1 VIRAHGLGRRF
12 DDRVAVE
19 DFSIDVGP
27 GEIFGLLG
35 PNGAGKTTTL
45 RMLGGLIGHSSGEAH
60 IAGIPLTRDRIDQ
73 VRAKVGFLTEAPGLW
88 DRLTVRFNLLVY
100 AELYGIADPARAVDR
115 ALALFDLNDRAD
127 SLAAQLSKGM
137 RQKVAL
143 ARALM
148 HDPPVVL
155 LDEPTSGLDPHT
167 ARAVR
172 NLVLG
177 LRDRGHAI
185 IISTHNLDEA
195 ERVSTRIGVLQR
207 RLLAVDTPDGLRR
220 RFTGHRVRVQVEA
233 DASRLAAVAVA
244 AGACDPELLE
254 GGFSVG
260 VEGSGAQTPAIV
272 RALVEAGAEILAV
285 TPVRAALEDVYLEL
299 INRNAGEAS
308 ES

>member
-1 VIRAHGLGRRF
+1 VIRAQGLGRRF

-244 AGACDPELLE
+244 AGARDPELLD
-254 GGFSVG
+254 GGFSVA

-299 INRNAGEAS
+299 INRNAVEAS